1 VPPRRP
7 KAKDTP
13 AKLASSV
20 LENRMK
26 QMILALAGLTLA
38 VCSGHAQVTIDV
50 TKITCEKFR
59 NYKMKTSDNIAIWL
73 SGYYHGTQN
82 ETLDPQTLA
91 SNAKNLVRYC
101 ADHPEVSV
109 MEAAK
114 TVFGDKK

>member
-1 VPPRRP
+1 MPPRRP
-7 KAKDTP
+7 KPKDTP
-13 AKLASSV
+13 AKFASSV
-20 LENRMK
+20 LKNRMK

-82 ETLDPQTLA
+82 ETLDPQTLT
-91 SNAKNLVRYC
+91 SNAKKLVRYC
-101 ADHPEVSV
+101 ADHPEVPV
-109 MEAAK
+109 IEAAK
-114 TVFGDKK
+114 TMFGDKK